1 MAVRKR
7 PAAAHA
13 RATATKGCKR
23 RRVRI
28 GSTED
33 YEFDDAPCLGKGSFG
48 TVVRARH
55 RATGRTVAIKF
66 PCGSEDPAD
75 AAAELRR
82 EAGFL
87 AACAG
92 NPYVV
97 GSHGL
102 VCDPATPRLGLAMEY
117 VAGPS
122 LHGFLRERAPLP
134 EPIVCAYMWRLLT
147 GAEKM
152 HRLGIVHRDLKPSN
166 VLVGKGGKILKI
178 CDLGLA
184 MSLRTADRTR
194 CSDAGTLPYMAPE
207 VLLGKPDY
215 DAGAD
220 AWSLGCVM
228 AEMLT
233 GRPLFKGD
241 VRRDDAVRQLR
252 TIFRVLGSPDDRT
265 WPEFMSLPLAGAVQR
280 SFQSRE
286 QQRSTLGDLFPAEM
300 LSEDGYQVLKGLLE
314 CNPGKRLT
322 AAAALQ
328 LPWFMPEI
336 DVGTNTDDAFIPPA
350 TPREENLL
358 RIPLEM
364 WKNSQRLECA

>member
-7 PAAAHA
+7 RAAAVG
-13 RATATKGCKR
+13 RATATQGCKKR
-23 RRVRI
+23 RTRI
-28 GSTED
+28 ASTED
-33 YEFDDAPCLGKGSFG
+33 FEFEDAPCLGKGCFG

-55 RATGRTVAIKF
+55 RSTGRTVAIKF
-66 PCGSEDPAD
+66 PCDSEDPAD
-75 AAAELRR
+75 AAAELQR

-102 VCDPATPRLGLAMEY
+102 VLDPATGRLGLAMEC

-122 LHGFLRERAPLP
+122 LHAFLRERAPLP

-147 GAEKM
+147 GAGMM

-166 VLVGKGGKILKI
+166 ILVAKGGKILKI
-178 CDLGLA
+178 CDLGLV
-184 MSLRTADRTR
+184 MSLRTADQTR
-194 CSDAGTLPYMAPE
+194 SSDAGTLPYMAPE

-220 AWSLGCVM
+220 TSSLGCVM

-233 GRPLFKGD
+233 GKPLFKGD
-241 VRRDDAVRQLR
+241 VRRDDPVRQVR
-252 TIFRVLGSPDDRT
+252 TILRVLGSPDDRT
-265 WPEFMSLPLAGAVQR
+265 WPEFTSLPLAARVR
-280 SFQSRE
+280 FRE
-286 QQRSTLGDLFPAEM
+286 QQRSALGDLLPAEM

-328 LPWFMPEI
+328 IPWFMPEI
-336 DVGTNTDDAFIPPA
+336 DIDANVEDAFVPPA
-350 TPREENLL
+350 SSTEENLL
-358 RIPLEM
+358 RIPLDM
-364 WKNSQRLECA
+364 WKNAQRRNCA